1 MSKKILK
8 KLKDKEEKLIDA
20 IYELQELLD
29 STEDE
34 ELSSMGDSFAEAIQD
49 FINNN
54 DTQTL
59 EGIKEYLENDFND

>member
-1 MSKKILK
+1 MSKKLIK

-34 ELSSMGDSFAEAIQD
+34 ELSSMGDSFSEALQN
-49 FINNN
+49 FINDN
-54 DTQTL
+54 DVMTL
-59 EGIKEYLENDFND
+59 EYIKEYIENEMDG